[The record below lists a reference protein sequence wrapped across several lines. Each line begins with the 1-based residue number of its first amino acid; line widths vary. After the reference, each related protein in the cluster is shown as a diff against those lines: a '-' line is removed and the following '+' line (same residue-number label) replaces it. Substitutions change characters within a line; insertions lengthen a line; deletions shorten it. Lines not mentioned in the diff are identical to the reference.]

1 MWLFLYVKHII
12 KSRGFIEVFGSDMVS
27 YIKHVLFVT
36 LLFKATSVMPSFEND
51 VLLDTNINFLY
62 MKYDLESYVSVQ
74 CDCCF
79 IADRSNISVLLALQ
93 KAESGLV
100 MSNSTYKFILTF
112 ILGFACCML
121 KAFCFSYLKKFWS
134 KQFQKKC

>member
-1 MWLFLYVKHII
+1 MWLFFYVKHII
-12 KSRGFIEVFGSDMVS
+12 KSRGFIEVFSSDMIS
-27 YIKHVLFVT
+27 YINHVLFVT
-36 LLFKATSVMPSFEND
+36 LLFKATSVMSSFEND
-51 VLLDTNINFLY
+51 VLLDTNTFLY
-62 MKYDLESYVSVQ
+62 TNDLESYVSVQ

-79 IADRSNISVLLALQ
+79 IADRSSISILLALQ

-121 KAFCFSYLKKFWS
+121 
-134 KQFQKKC
+134 